1 MWIRSQDKET
11 LINCNVIEY
20 NDFYVKNAIV
30 ATSETISRTIVG
42 KYSTKEKAL
51 KVLDVIQHKI
61 IELDKNKF
69 LGMTEEIYRM
79 CVFQMTQDDE
89 VTLWQKTWNNY

>member
-1 MWIRSQDKET
+1 MWIRSKDKET

-30 ATSETISRTIVG
+30 ATSETISRTIIG

-51 KVLDVIQHKI
+51 KVLDMIHNKI

-69 LGMTEEIYRM
+69 LGMTEQIYIR
-79 CVFQMTQDDE
+79 CVFQMPQDNE
-89 VTLWQKTWNNY
+89 V

>member
-1 MWIRSQDKET
+1 MWIRSQNKET

-20 NDFYVKNAIV
+20 NDFYVENAIV

-51 KVLDVIQHKI
+51 KVLDMIHNKI

-69 LGMTEEIYRM
+69 LGMTEEIYKR
-79 CVFQMTQDDE
+79 CVFQMPQDDE
-89 VTLWQKTWNNY
+89 VES

>member
-1 MWIRSQDKET
+1 MWIRSQNKET

-20 NDFYVKNAIV
+20 NDFYVENAIV

-51 KVLDVIQHKI
+51 KVLDMIHNKI

-69 LGMTEEIYRM
+69 LGMTEQIYIR
-79 CVFQMTQDDE
+79 CVFQMPQDNE
-89 VTLWQKTWNNY
+89 VE

>member
-51 KVLDVIQHKI
+51 KVLDMIHNKI

-69 LGMTEEIYRM
+69 LGMTEQIYIR
-79 CVFQMTQDDE
+79 CVFQMPQDNE
-89 VTLWQKTWNNY
+89 VEE

>member
-1 MWIRSQDKET
+1 MWIRSQNKET

-20 NDFYVKNAIV
+20 NDFYVENAIV

-51 KVLDVIQHKI
+51 KVLDMIEERI
-61 IELDKNKF
+61 IEIDKTKF
-69 LGMTEEIYRM
+69 FGSKEEVYISN
-79 CVFQMTQDDE
+79 VFQMPYDYE
-89 VTLWQKTWNNY
+89 VE

>member
-1 MWIRSQDKET
+1 MWIRSQNKET

-20 NDFYVKNAIV
+20 NDFYVENAIV

-51 KVLDVIQHKI
+51 KVLDMIQQQI
-61 IELDKNKF
+61 N
-69 LGMTEEIYRM
+69 T
-79 CVFQMTQDDE
+79 CVEQKQTIRPATINSFEPYESKSHIVFVMPQDNE
-89 VTLWQKTWNNY
+89 VQS